1 MRAHSVRPYRDLE
14 VLHMK
19 VKVMQV
25 GPIGTN
31 CYILEDETTNK
42 AAVIDPGDE
51 ADKIAQVLQKDGAE
65 VEYIL
70 LTHGHYDHTTGVPDL
85 KKRFPDAQVYIHQA
99 DANGAGSTLYPL
111 AGQVAGL
118 KHYKEGDTLTLGSLT
133 IQVMETPGH
142 SPGSVTLKVGDVL
155 FTGDTLFCGS
165 CGRTDLRGG
174 SYEQI
179 MASLKRL
186 GELEGDFHVCP
197 GHDRTSTLEQER
209 RYNPFLME
217 AMRG

>member
-1 MRAHSVRPYRDLE
+1 
-14 VLHMK
+14 MK
-19 VKVMQV
+19 VKMMQV

-31 CYILEDETTNK
+31 CYILEDETAQK

-51 ADKIAQVLQKDGAE
+51 PEEIAQILRDDGVE

-70 LTHGHYDHTTGVPDL
+70 LTHGHYDHTTGVPGL
-85 KKRFPDAQVYIHQA
+85 KEQFPDAQVYIHKA
-99 DANGAGSTLYPL
+99 DANGAGSTLFPL
-111 AGQVAGL
+111 AGQVKDL
-118 KHYKEGDTLTLGSLT
+118 HNYQEVDTLALGGLT
-133 IQVMETPGH
+133 ISVMETPGH
-142 SPGSVTLKVGDVL
+142 SPGSVTLQVEDVL

-186 GELEGDFHVCP
+186 GELEGDYRVCP
-197 GHDRTSTLEQER
+197 GHDFATTLEQER
-209 RYNPFLME
+209 QHNPFLME